1 MTSGRRKRGSRLS
14 AACWVLRHTL
24 PADERIGVLSDLD
37 EAMRSKFPRGGW
49 RATLWFWLQTVSFS
63 TRFLAERVR
72 ERETKRESDSS
83 TQRDRKERTMG
94 ESLKDVT
101 LAIRQLVKRPGF
113 TVAVVL
119 TLALGIGPNTAIF
132 SVVNGVLLTPLPYR
146 DPDRLNLIRVDLSGL
161 EQHPGI
167 ARAEIVDFREQSEL
181 LEDVGAVTREFT
193 GSLGGEG
200 DMEAALVASVTP
212 NLFPLLG
219 IDPILGRHFTA
230 EEEVRGREPVA
241 IISHGLWHRRFG
253 GDPDI
258 IGRTVEMNGNSRPI
272 VGVMPEGFQLL
283 LGPGTSLSP
292 NVDLWLPMVVDR
304 EDRGFWA
311 YRAIA
316 RLAPGA
322 TLAQAQAE
330 VDAIGERLVEEHAF
344 AYENSG
350 IRYYLHPLHADL
362 VQNVRPAILTLLGA
376 VGLVLLIACTNAASL
391 LLARTKAREKEL
403 ALRAALGAGR
413 GRIMRQV
420 VVESVVLALLA
431 GGVGLL
437 LGTLG
442 LETLLSLQPGNLP
455 RPGEIGLDG
464 RVLGFTLGASFLAS
478 MLFGLIPAWQASKP
492 DVQGALREVHR
503 HGGSVRGHTRN
514 ALVIAEIAFSLML
527 LIGAGLLI
535 RTFNSLRQ
543 VNLGYD
549 PESVVTF
556 QAPIDIQQFDTPES
570 RVAVYRRLR
579 EQVGALPGVRSV
591 GGISLVPLGNQGLM
605 ASYSY
610 DGALDTDWNG
620 LSADYR
626 FVLPGYFEAMGV
638 RLLSGR
644 FLGDEDNETLR
655 AVALVDETLARQ
667 AWPDGDAVGKR
678 LGIGLGTALEEDEVE
693 VVGVVEHGRI
703 INVREKVR
711 PQIYL
716 PYRAGPG
723 PNMTLAIR
731 TDSDPLP
738 LIASIRREVDAVGT
752 GRAVNAVRTMDAY
765 VSAAMGG
772 TRFTL
777 ILMGILASIAL
788 VLSSVG
794 IYSVITYLARQ
805 RSHETGIRIAL
816 GAQRSDIVR
825 MNVKE
830 GLVLASAGVPIGLGG
845 AFFLSRFIENLLYG
859 VASTDP
865 VTFVGIPILLILVA
879 LLASYLPARRA
890 SHVDPVVALRSE

>member
-1 MTSGRRKRGSRLS
+1 MARLTVVL
-14 AACWVLRHTL
+14 AADVS
-24 PADERIGVLSDLD
+24 ELD
-37 EAMRSKFPRGGW
+37 EVMRTKFPRGGW
-49 RATLWFWLQTVSFS
+49 RASLWFWLQTVSFS
-63 TRFLAERVR
+63 ARFVAERVR
-72 ERETKRESDSS
+72 EREVHHQSVRN
-83 TQRDRKERTMG
+83 RDRKDQAMG
-94 ESLKDVT
+94 ELLRDVGF
-101 LAIRQLVKRPGF
+101 AVRQLVKRPSF
-113 TVAVVL
+113 TLAVVL

-132 SVVNGVLLTPLPYR
+132 SVVNGVLLTPLPYHQ
-146 DPDRLNLIRVDLSGL
+146 PDRLNLIRVDLSGL

-181 LEDVGAVTREFT
+181 LEDVGAVTREYT
-193 GSLGGEG
+193 ASIGGEG
-200 DMEAALVASVTP
+200 DMEAVLAASATP

-219 IDPILGRHFTA
+219 IDPLLGRQFTPD
-230 EEEVRGREPVA
+230 EEVRGRDAVT
-241 IISHGLWHRRFG
+241 IISHGLWQRRYG

-258 IGRTVEMNGNSRPI
+258 IGRTVQMNGNGIPI

-304 EDRGFWA
+304 DDRGFWA

-322 TLAQAQAE
+322 TLGQAQAE
-330 VDAIGERLVEEHAF
+330 VDAVAERLVNEHAA
-344 AYENSG
+344 AYENAG
-350 IRYYLHPLHADL
+350 IRFYLHPLHGDL

-376 VGLVLLIACTNAASL
+376 VGLVLLISCTNAASL

-413 GRIMRQV
+413 VRIMRQV
-420 VVESVVLALLA
+420 IVESLVLALLA
-431 GGVGLL
+431 GGVGLV

-442 LETLLSLQPGNLP
+442 LEALLSLQPGNLP
-455 RPGEIGLDG
+455 RIDQIGLDN

-492 DVQGALREVHR
+492 DVQEALREVHR

-543 VNLGYD
+543 VDLGYD

-556 QAPIDIQQFDTPES
+556 QAPVDFRQFETPES
-570 RVAVYRRLR
+570 RVIVYQTLQERIA
-579 EQVGALPGVRSV
+579 ALPSVLAV

-610 DGALDTDWNG
+610 DGTLDTDWNG

-626 FVLPGYFEAMGV
+626 FALPGYFETMGV
-638 RLLSGR
+638 SLLRGRL
-644 FLGDEDNETLR
+644 FDDQDNETLR
-655 AVALVDETLARQ
+655 AVAIVDETLARQ
-667 AWPDGDAVGKR
+667 AWPNEDAVGKR
-678 LGIGLGTALEEDEVE
+678 LGIGLGTALEEDVVE
-693 VVGVVEHGRI
+693 VIGVVEHSRI
-703 INVREKVR
+703 INVRERVR

-716 PYRAGPG
+716 PYRAGPS
-723 PNMTLAIR
+723 PNMTLAVR

-752 GRAVNAVRTMDAY
+752 GRAINAVRTMNSY

-772 TRFTL
+772 ARFTL
-777 ILMGILASIAL
+777 ILMGILAGIAL

-830 GLVLASAGVPIGLGG
+830 GLVLASVGVPIGLGG

-859 VASTDP
+859 VPSTDP
-865 VTFVGIPILLILVA
+865 VTFVGIPVLLILVA
-879 LLASYLPARRA
+879 LFASYLPARRA